1 MGYVKNLNNLLL
13 KTANYL
19 QKNGDE
25 KAYIEFMEGLKFDGG
40 GHYNYEFF
48 WECLAPQTKS
58 REPTS
63 GKLYDMIKKE
73 YGDFNIFK
81 GKLTGIAE
89 SI

>member
-48 WECLAPQTKS
+48 WECLAP
-58 REPTS
+58 
-63 GKLYDMIKKE
+63 
-73 YGDFNIFK
+73 
-81 GKLTGIAE
+81 
-89 SI
+89 